1 MGRNIFF
8 RIAFGALVLTT
19 GLVLLVN
26 LRGEPRVLHTNL
38 EKLPMTIADYK
49 GTVDAFD
56 QSIYDALGADLHLY
70 RHYQSTQG
78 ATLSLYIGYY
88 GTAKGGRTGH
98 NPFACL
104 PGAGWG
110 IIEADKVTVFPSH
123 HPEGVD
129 VNFVVARKDGIS
141 NLMLH
146 WYQTAGDRVLST
158 GLQQNI
164 ERFRGKVL
172 DNRNDGAY
180 VQVNTLVR
188 GENVANMVD
197 EAKSFARDIIELLPR
212 YWPEEG

>member
-110 IIEADKVTVFPSH
+110 IIEADKVTVYPDH
-123 HPEGVD
+123 HPEGVS
-129 VNFVVARKDGIS
+129 VNYVVARKDGIN

-164 ERFRGKVL
+164 ERFRGRVL
-172 DNRNDGAY
+172 HNRNDGAY

-188 GENVANMVD
+188 EDNVTAEKERVCLFVQ
-197 EAKSFARDIIELLPR
+197 EVLELLPD
-212 YWPEEG
+212 YWPIEG